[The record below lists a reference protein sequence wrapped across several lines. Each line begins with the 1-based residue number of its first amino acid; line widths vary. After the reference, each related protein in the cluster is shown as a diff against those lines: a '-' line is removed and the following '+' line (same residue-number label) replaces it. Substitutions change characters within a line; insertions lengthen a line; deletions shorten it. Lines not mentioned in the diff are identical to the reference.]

1 MRMRASIAALLA
13 IAGLDVV
20 ATAQQITKETIPGIV
35 NFARLET
42 TVACG
47 GSIKPEA
54 IPELKER
61 GFKAI
66 FDLQLPD
73 ERTANIEGEAAA
85 AKAAGINFIHVP
97 FTPTSPDTS
106 SVEKFLTEIRKPA
119 NDPAFIHCGGG
130 NRAAG
135 FWFIKRVVVDKWDT
149 DRALKEAEGLGL
161 ATAPDAP
168 MRKFVLEYVEKHKQA
183 G

>member
-1 MRMRASIAALLA
+1 MPALFVAFVA
-13 IAGLDVV
+13 IAPLTAAPAG
-20 ATAQQITKETIPGIV
+20 AQQVTKETVPGIV
-35 NFARLET
+35 NFARVET

-47 GSIKPEA
+47 GAIKPEGVA
-54 IPELKER
+54 EIKQR

-73 ERTANIEGEAAA
+73 ERTANIDGEAMA
-85 AKAAGINFIHVP
+85 AKAAGVNFIHVP
-97 FTPTSPDTS
+97 FTPAAPDTS
-106 SVEKFLTEIRKPA
+106 SVDKFLTEIRKPE

-135 FWFIKRVVVDKWDT
+135 FWFIKRVVVDKWDS
-149 DRALKEAEGLGL
+149 DRALKEAEALGL

-168 MRKFVLEYVEKHKQA
+168 MRKFVLEYVQTHKQA